1 MLVSKFA
8 YSWKLMNTLG
18 NHKKIKRCT
27 HKDTYNS
34 AANYFRL
41 PLLVPNN
48 AKSLH
53 FYQIVHL
60 THFLTFSR
68 INIYQNIRNE
78 KILETLKGCTYKIT
92 HMSVASYPILKKP
105 RTKVYHS
112 VFFFL
117 FNVFLY
123 IHETSKWD
131 HLYNHHR
138 YQLLFGTMVGSPGH
152 MAAEI

>member
-1 MLVSKFA
+1 
-8 YSWKLMNTLG
+8 MNALG
-18 NHKKIKRCT
+18 NHKKRCT

-34 AANYFRL
+34 AANYFRQ

-60 THFLTFSR
+60 TNFLTFSL
-68 INIYQNIRNE
+68 ININQNIRNNR
-78 KILETLKGCTYKIT
+78 KFLETLKGCTYKIT
-92 HMSVASYPILKKP
+92 HMSVVSYPILNLKP
-105 RTKVYHS
+105 RTKFYHS

-117 FNVFLY
+117 FNVFLF
-123 IHETSKWD
+123 IHETS
-131 HLYNHHR
+131 LYIHHR
-138 YQLLFGTMVGSPGH
+138 SQLLFGTMVGSPGY